1 MTVHRPSLDH
11 HERSAA
17 RVPGAV
23 LPLPGGQAWLRDGL
37 CGVAHSQMRTE
48 QRISEFHFHSPT
60 LLLILSGTLTFLFP
74 HGPRTLTPDEGFAL
88 VNPGQFIDLN
98 KQPADDGSPFR
109 SLFITVSEATLDRFR
124 QFYSTVASAAENT
137 ESALRT
143 TRAFDALLPALLTL
157 LENLKEESLS
167 DTRLEV
173 RLFDLLLCLAEQG
186 LAFSPPSRSSTGE
199 RLRRLL
205 EQQPERRWTTK
216 IAGHALAM
224 SEATLRRRLNGEN
237 MKFDALLREVRLQ
250 HGMTLLQPTSWPLTQ
265 IADASGY
272 LSAAR
277 FSARFRT
284 RFGISPARLR

>member
-1 MTVHRPSLDH
+1 M
-11 HERSAA
+11 
-17 RVPGAV
+17 PGAV

-37 CGVAHSQMRTE
+37 CGVAHSQLRSQ

-74 HGPRTLTPDEGFAL
+74 HGPVTLIPSDGFAL
-88 VNPGQFIDLN
+88 VNPGQFVDLD
-98 KQPADDGSPFR
+98 KRPAADGSPFR
-109 SLFITVSEATLDRFR
+109 SLFITVSEATIERFR
-124 QFYSTVASAAENT
+124 QLYPAAAAAEN
-137 ESALRT
+137 SASPLRT
-143 TRAFDALLPALLTL
+143 TQAFGTVVPALIPL
-157 LENLKEESLS
+157 LESLKENNLS
-167 DTRLEV
+167 DARLEI
-173 RLFDLLLCLAEQG
+173 RLFDLLQCLAEQG
-186 LAFSPPSRSSTGE
+186 LAFSPPVRNSTGE

-216 IAGHALAM
+216 IAGQALAM

-237 MKFDALLREVRLQ
+237 LKFDALLREVRLQ
-250 HGMTLLQPTSWPLTQ
+250 HGMTLLQTTRWPLTQ

-284 RFGISPARLR
+284 RFGVSPARLR